1 MLMQHIGVGYF
12 GYYRATAYA
21 MKHSLMPEI
30 AKLRMKALNFWDKH
44 GIRAAA
50 DAFDVST
57 RTLYWWR
64 RLLRTGGPEALIPR
78 SKAPLVRRSR
88 HWHPDVL
95 KEIRRLRT
103 ELPNLGKEQIFVRL
117 KPWCE
122 ARHFTCPST
131 STIGRIIAGAHDKMR
146 MIPVRLSARG
156 KARLIKK
163 RSVKPRRPK
172 QYRPVKTGEL
182 IGMDAIELRMGDLR
196 RYIITM
202 IDEHSD
208 YALALAVP
216 SLNSDIT
223 SHFFSKATKLF
234 PVAIRQVVT
243 DNGKEFLG
251 NFDKT
256 LQEASIKHIWTY
268 PYTPKMNATCERFN
282 RTLREQFI
290 EFNELLLFEDLNL
303 FNQRMAEYLVL
314 YNSKRPHKSLELM
327 TPVDYIL
334 RESKNCNMWWTHT
347 IAGAHDKMRMI
358 PVRLSARGKAR
369 LIKKRSVKPRRPKQY
384 RPVKTGE
391 LIGMDA
397 IELRMG
403 DLRRYI
409 ITMIDEH
416 SDYALAL
423 AVPSL
428 NSDITSHFFSKA
440 TKLFPVAIRQVVT
453 DNGKEFLGNFDKTL
467 QEASIK
473 HIWTYPYTPKMNATC
488 ERFNRTLREQFI
500 EFNELL
506 LFEDLNLF
514 NQRMAEYL
522 VLYNSKRPHKSLELM
537 TPVDYI
543 LRESKNCN
551 MWWTHTQC

>member
-78 SKAPLVRRSR
+78 SKAPL
-88 HWHPDVL
+88 
-95 KEIRRLRT
+95 
-103 ELPNLGKEQIFVRL
+103 
-117 KPWCE
+117 
-122 ARHFTCPST
+122 HFTCPST

-347 IAGAHDKMRMI
+347 
-358 PVRLSARGKAR
+358 
-369 LIKKRSVKPRRPKQY
+369 Q
-384 RPVKTGE
+384 
-391 LIGMDA
+391 
-397 IELRMG
+397 
-403 DLRRYI
+403 
-409 ITMIDEH
+409 
-416 SDYALAL
+416 
-423 AVPSL
+423 
-428 NSDITSHFFSKA
+428 
-440 TKLFPVAIRQVVT
+440 
-453 DNGKEFLGNFDKTL
+453 EFLGNFDKTL